1 MSFSL
6 RPHTA
11 ADMSALQQVY
21 DACPETFTGL
31 IDQSA
36 APDQAAN
43 DFQQAQETPTRLQFG
58 IRACCL
64 VSGAVSQQ

>member
-6 RPHTA
+6 RPLTA
-11 ADMSALQQVY
+11 ADIPALQQVY

-31 IDQSA
+31 LDQPA

-43 DFQQAQETPTRLQFG
+43 DFQQAQEAPNRLQFG
-58 IRACCL
+58 IRVCYL
-64 VSGAVSQQ
+64 VSGGVSQQ